1 MGRPKP
7 TQAAT
12 RKAPAMNTSTRHDQA
27 VALANLQGCAIDLT
41 AAHKRAVD
49 AASGLS
55 GARRG
60 RADELAELLA
70 DALAFTRRLAM
81 VVEGDLR
88 AEETQR

>member
-1 MGRPKP
+1 
-7 TQAAT
+7 
-12 RKAPAMNTSTRHDQA
+12 MNTSTRHDQA
-27 VALANLQGCAIDLT
+27 VALANLQGCEIDLT

>member
-7 TQAAT
+7 THAAT
-12 RKAPAMNTSTRHDQA
+12 WKAAAMNTSTRHDEA

>member
-1 MGRPKP
+1 
-7 TQAAT
+7 
-12 RKAPAMNTSTRHDQA
+12 MNTSTRHDEA
-27 VALANLQGCAIDLT
+27 VALANLQGCEIDLT

-70 DALAFTRRLAM
+70 DALAFTQQLAM
-81 VVEGDLR
+81 VIEGDLR
-88 AEETQR
+88 AEEQN

>member
-1 MGRPKP
+1 
-7 TQAAT
+7 
-12 RKAPAMNTSTRHDQA
+12 MNTSTRHDQA
-27 VALANLQGCAIDLT
+27 VALANLQGCEIDLT

-60 RADELAELLA
+60 SADELAELLT
-70 DALAFTRRLAM
+70 DALAFTRRLA
-81 VVEGDLR
+81 VAVEGDLR